1 MSLDSTAVAAEPA
14 DPHDQPRKLTDP
26 KAMRAIAHP
35 TRLALLDVLGRHD
48 QLTATE
54 AAQLVG
60 ESPTNCAFHLRTLAK
75 YGFVEEAGTAPGRRR
90 PWRRSH
96 LGFSFDDNG
105 RADTETDQAARVL
118 ADLLLD
124 GWLRRLRQV
133 GNTRSEFGQPWRDV
147 TSGSQYLAYLTPAE
161 AAEFNERLQQLFDQH
176 RDRLGHSDLR
186 PEQAIAVEYLL
197 FSYPQEAAEP
207 ASGPRSERAY
217 GPQSG
222 PPGEPQSGP
231 AQPVDPR

>member
-1 MSLDSTAVAAEPA
+1 MSLDSAAVVPDPA
-14 DPHDQPRKLTDP
+14 DAHDLPRTLTDP

-35 TRLALLDVLGRHD
+35 TRLALLELLSRHD

-54 AAQLVG
+54 AAALVG

-96 LGFSFDDNG
+96 LGFSFDDSG
-105 RADTETDQAARVL
+105 RADAETDQAARVL
-118 ADLLLD
+118 ADLLWD

-133 GNTRSEFGQPWRDV
+133 RDTRAGFGQQWRDV

-161 AAEFNERLQQLFDQH
+161 AAEFNERLQQLFEQH
-176 RDRLGHSDLR
+176 RDRLSHPELR
-186 PEQAIAVEYLL
+186 PEQAIALEYLL
-197 FSYPQEAAEP
+197 FNYPQQAAEP
-207 ASGPRSERAY
+207 ADGPRPAEQPEPADQYEPDEQRER
-217 GPQSG
+217 
-222 PPGEPQSGP
+222 PG
-231 AQPVDPR
+231 DPR

>member
-1 MSLDSTAVAAEPA
+1 MSLDSMAVAPEPP
-14 DPHDQPRKLTDP
+14 DSHNQPRKLTDP

-35 TRLALLDVLGRHD
+35 TRLALLELLSRHA

-54 AAQLVG
+54 AAALVG

-75 YGFVEEAGTAPGRRR
+75 YGFVEEAGAAPGRRR

-105 RADTETDQAARVL
+105 RADVEADQAARLL
-118 ADLLLD
+118 ADLLWD
-124 GWLRRLRQV
+124 GWLRRLRQIR
-133 GNTRSEFGQPWRDV
+133 NTRSEFGQPWRDV

-161 AAEFNERLQQLFDQH
+161 ADEFNEQLQQLFERH
-176 RDRLGHSDLR
+176 RDRLGHPELR

-197 FSYPQEAAEP
+197 FNYPQEAAEP
-207 ASGPRSERAY
+207 AD

-222 PPGEPQSGP
+222 PAGPG
-231 AQPVDPR
+231 QPGDPR